1 MRENTIPP
9 MRRLSRITE
18 AGRLAVDVS
27 ANWMQE
33 IYDYEELGSIELFAA
48 LKKKDTPIKPGEDEE
63 GLFCKV
69 CDSEVGEDDVYCWW
83 CGQALKRQP
92 KGEQKNE

>member
-1 MRENTIPP
+1 MKENTIPP

-48 LKKKDTPIKPGEDEE
+48 LKKKNTPIRLGKDDE
-63 GLFCKV
+63 GLFCKE
-69 CDSEVGEDDVYCWW
+69 CDSGVGEDDVYCWW

-92 KGEQKNE
+92 KDGSI

>member
-1 MRENTIPP
+1 MRESTIPP

-48 LKKKDTPIKPGEDEE
+48 LKKKNTPI
-63 GLFCKV
+63 
-69 CDSEVGEDDVYCWW
+69 
-83 CGQALKRQP
+83 
-92 KGEQKNE
+92 

>member
-1 MRENTIPP
+1 MRESTIPP

-48 LKKKDTPIKPGEDEE
+48 LKEE
-63 GLFCKV
+63 YT
-69 CDSEVGEDDVYCWW
+69 DP
-83 CGQALKRQP
+83 AR
-92 KGEQKNE
+92 KG

>member
-18 AGRLAVDVS
+18 AGKLAVDVS
-27 ANWMQE
+27 SNWMQE

-48 LKKKDTPIKPGEDEE
+48 LKKKDTQIGRAH
-63 GLFCKV
+63 V
-69 CDSEVGEDDVYCWW
+69 
-83 CGQALKRQP
+83 
-92 KGEQKNE
+92 

>member
-1 MRENTIPP
+1 MRESTIPP

-48 LKKKDTPIKPGEDEE
+48 LKKEE
-63 GLFCKV
+63 YT
-69 CDSEVGEDDVYCWW
+69 DP
-83 CGQALKRQP
+83 AR
-92 KGEQKNE
+92 KG

>member
-18 AGRLAVDVS
+18 AGKLAVDVS
-27 ANWMQE
+27 SNWMQE

-48 LKKKDTPIKPGEDEE
+48 LKKKDTPIKPERM
-63 GLFCKV
+63 K
-69 CDSEVGEDDVYCWW
+69 
-83 CGQALKRQP
+83 
-92 KGEQKNE
+92 KGFSVKYVIQRLGKMMFIAGGAVRH

>member
-18 AGRLAVDVS
+18 AGKLAVDVS
-27 ANWMQE
+27 SNWMQE

-48 LKKKDTPIKPGEDEE
+48 LKKKDTPH
-63 GLFCKV
+63 
-69 CDSEVGEDDVYCWW
+69 
-83 CGQALKRQP
+83 QAGR
-92 KGEQKNE
+92 G